1 MISGIKKIWK
11 IFARVVSFYFVLK
24 SRNEEMKK

>member
-11 IFARVVSFYFVLK
+11 TFARLVSFYFVLK
-24 SRNEEMKK
+24 LRKEEMKK